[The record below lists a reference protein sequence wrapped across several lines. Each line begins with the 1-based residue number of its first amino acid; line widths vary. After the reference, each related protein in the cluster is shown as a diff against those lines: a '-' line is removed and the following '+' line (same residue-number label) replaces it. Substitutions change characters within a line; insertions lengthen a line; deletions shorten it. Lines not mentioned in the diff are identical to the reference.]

1 MTRKAAFAVLM
12 VTAAAA
18 AIFAG
23 CGDLAGYGLAAA
35 RPDAETPAGGTGSAR
50 TADGTP
56 APIATAMAQAAAVQ
70 AEYATPIPEPATAT
84 GDCDRLCD
92 YEFWQNV
99 SVADLDAE
107 IGQGASVNAK
117 KDSSE
122 DSGDGDDPF
131 YRGSS
136 PLHFAVLGADIAV
149 IEALLDRSADLEAV
163 NDEGMTALHFASGLP
178 DARPDVVGLLL
189 ERGANANAQD
199 DLGVAPLHF
208 ANDTLVAA
216 LLLNYGADVNRK
228 TNDGY
233 TRLHEAD
240 AALAALLLENGADVN
255 AVADDGYTPLFYAA
269 RTNADSVALL
279 LEHGADVNVVA
290 DNGDTPLLAVLD
302 RLVDGGGSDGVA
314 ILRLLLENGAD
325 VDAKDLEGRT
335 ACQYVED
342 GILQAEQ
349 SEIDAI
355 RELLCP

>member
-1 MTRKAAFAVLM
+1 MTGKAVFAVLIM
-12 VTAAAA
+12 TVATAAL
-18 AIFAG
+18 FAG
-23 CGDLAGYGLAAA
+23 CGDIAGYGLAAA

-56 APIATAMAQAAAVQ
+56 APIATAMAQAATAQ
-70 AEYATPIPEPATAT
+70 AEYATPIPET
-84 GDCDRLCD
+84 GDCGRLCD
-92 YEFWQNV
+92 YEFWENV
-99 SVADLDAE
+99 SVADIDAE
-107 IGQGASVNAK
+107 ISQGASVNAR
-117 KDSSE
+117 KDSGA
-122 DSGDGDDPF
+122 DSGDGDSAF
-131 YRGSS
+131 YQGSS
-136 PLHFAVLGADIAV
+136 PLHFAVLGADISV
-149 IEALLDRSADLEAV
+149 IEALLDRGADLEAV

-199 DLGVAPLHF
+199 DLGITPLHF
-208 ANDTLVAA
+208 ANDTLIVA

-240 AALAALLLENGADVN
+240 AALAALLLEHGADVN

-279 LEHGADVNVVA
+279 LEYGAEVNVVA
-290 DNGDTPLLAVLD
+290 DNGDTPLLAVIDYLA
-302 RLVDGGGSDGVA
+302 DGGGSDGVA
-314 ILRLLLENGAD
+314 ILRVLLENGAD

-342 GILQAEQ
+342 GIVPAEQ
-349 SEIDAI
+349 SEIDTL
-355 RELLCP
+355 RELVCP